1 MVDAATPVELEG
13 ADEGG
18 KADGAVVVGDKILTE
33 RRRGVRKSYAAVQ
46 AALERWEPANQ
57 VGSETLRA
65 DVARVS
71 ARRGLVQKSLTKV
84 QHDERLWER
93 YLRQQPL
100 NAHERA
106 TYPSIH
112 TVVAFGAWMTRERRN
127 ACVAQRDKQ
136 RWAGARKAGATQ
148 CAMRADYP
156 Q

>member
-1 MVDAATPVELEG
+1 M
-13 ADEGG
+13 
-18 KADGAVVVGDKILTE
+18 
-33 RRRGVRKSYAAVQ
+33 
-46 AALERWEPANQ
+46 
-57 VGSETLRA
+57 GSETLRA